1 MFGDSQ
7 CKEFIENVKK
17 IRTTGHRMLPSE
29 FYLLK
34 RFEAMQVEKN
44 GILVDNLVKPGT
56 NLRVATFEKLF
67 DTSLG

>member
-1 MFGDSQ
+1 
-7 CKEFIENVKK
+7 
-17 IRTTGHRMLPSE
+17 MLPSD

-56 NLRVATFEKLF
+56 NLSVATFEKLF
-67 DTSLG
+67 DTSWG

>member
-1 MFGDSQ
+1 M
-7 CKEFIENVKK
+7 I
-17 IRTTGHRMLPSE
+17 PSD

-56 NLRVATFEKLF
+56 NLATFAKLF
-67 DTSLG
+67 DTSWGWAEPSSAISWVRI